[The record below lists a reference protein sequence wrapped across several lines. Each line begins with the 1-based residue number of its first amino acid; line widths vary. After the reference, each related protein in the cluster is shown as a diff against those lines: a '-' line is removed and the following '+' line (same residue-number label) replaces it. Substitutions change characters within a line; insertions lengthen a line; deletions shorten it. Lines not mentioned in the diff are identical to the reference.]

1 MFAPIRLTAQKVTL
15 NFRKLAFPALA
26 LGLLSTASAF
36 AQGKAPAAPAADAA
50 EPAEP
55 DDAVGVS
62 DPEAQFHIMTG
73 EMAAN
78 RGQPGLAATEF
89 LAALKT
95 VPDPALAAR
104 ATSLA
109 ISAGN
114 GGLLELTA
122 RRWLEIEPNN
132 MDPREV
138 ILQLGLQRG
147 DADEAYTQA
156 DAIINGHAGGRDDG
170 FRHVALLMA
179 QQPGKPDTAL
189 GVLKRLV
196 EQYPKEP
203 GAYYATALVT
213 LRYDQTDAAEAA
225 AREAVRLRPESR
237 ENTLLLVGV
246 LVKQQKIDEADST
259 MDALARRNKKESGDL
274 RLAYAK
280 LLLESNLRDRAR
292 AQLEKILKDNPKNED
307 AQYALAVF
315 NVNDGKLDVAKKQ
328 FQGLTK
334 NIERASDVHFQLG
347 RIAERQKRYEDA
359 LAEYKQ
365 VNTGNA
371 ALDAAVRRAA
381 VLAQLGRS
389 GEAREMLAEMRT
401 QFPPLAQRLRM
412 AEGEIL
418 LEANKPEEALAAYN
432 DALREAPNDADLL
445 YGRSLVYD
453 RTGDQA
459 ASEADLRA
467 IIKAKPDDARALNA
481 LGYLLTVNGKPERL
495 SEAQDLIGK
504 ALTLDPD
511 DSAIIDSMGWVKYKL
526 GQNEDARGYLQ
537 KAYDKTPDPEIAAHL
552 GEVLWVLGQRDQ
564 ARSVWTRA
572 LSDSPG
578 HKTVVET
585 MQRLNP

>member
-1 MFAPIRLTAQKVTL
+1 MTL
-15 NFRKLAFPALA
+15 NFRKLALPAL
-26 LGLLSTASAF
+26 LLSLLTSAAAL
-36 AQGKAPAAPAADAA
+36 AQDAPAIAADA
-50 EPAEP
+50 P
-55 DDAVGVS
+55 DQPDAVGVS

-89 LAALKT
+89 LVALKT

-104 ATSLA
+104 ATGLA

-114 GGLLELTA
+114 GSLLEATA

-138 ILQLGLQRG
+138 ILQLGLQRA
-147 DADEAYTQA
+147 DADETYTQA

-179 QQPGKPDTAL
+179 QQPGKSDTAL
-189 GVLKRLV
+189 SVLRRLV

-213 LRYDQTDAAEAA
+213 LRYDQADAAETA
-225 AREAVRLRPESR
+225 AREAVRLQPASR
-237 ENTLLLVGV
+237 ENTLLLIGV
-246 LVKQQKIDEADST
+246 LVKQQKLDEADST
-259 MDALARRNKKESGDL
+259 LDALTRRNKKESGDL

-280 LLLESNLRDRAR
+280 LLLESNQRERAR
-292 AQLEKILKDNPKNED
+292 GQLEKILKDNPKNED
-307 AQYALAVF
+307 ALFALGVF
-315 NVNDGKLDVAKKQ
+315 NVNDGKLDLARKQ
-328 FQGLTK
+328 FQPLTK
-334 NIERASDVHFQLG
+334 NIERASDAHFQLG
-347 RIAERQKRYEDA
+347 RIAERQKQYEDA
-359 LAEYKQ
+359 LTEYKQ
-365 VNTGNA
+365 VNTGPQ

-381 VLAQLGRS
+381 VLAQLGRT
-389 GEAREMLAEMRT
+389 GEARQMLAEMRT

-467 IIKAKPDDARALNA
+467 IIQAKPDDARALNA

-495 SEAQDLIGK
+495 PEAQELIGK
-504 ALTLDPD
+504 ALKLDPD

-537 KAYDKTPDPEIAAHL
+537 QAYDRTPDPEIAAHL
-552 GEVLWVLGQRDQ
+552 GEVLWVLGQRDE
-564 ARSVWTRA
+564 ARLVWTRA
-572 LSDSPG
+572 LNESPG
-578 HKTVVET
+578 HKAVVET
-585 MQRLNP
+585 MQRLIP

>member
-1 MFAPIRLTAQKVTL
+1 MTL
-15 NFRKLAFPALA
+15 KFRKLVFPTLMLSLLSCAAALA
-26 LGLLSTASAF
+26 ED
-36 AQGKAPAAPAADAA
+36 APAPAPEA
-50 EPAEP
+50 P
-55 DDAVGVS
+55 DESDSVGVS

-104 ATSLA
+104 ATGLA
-109 ISAGN
+109 INAGN
-114 GGLLELTA
+114 GALLELTA

-147 DADEAYTQA
+147 DAEEIYTQA

-179 QQPGKPDTAL
+179 QQPGKPDTSLA
-189 GVLKRLV
+189 VLKRLV
-196 EQYPKEP
+196 DQYPKEP

-213 LRYDQTDAAEAA
+213 LRYDQAAAAEVA
-225 AREAVRLRPESR
+225 ARESVRLEPDSR
-237 ENTLLLVGV
+237 ENTLLLIGV
-246 LVKQQKIDEADST
+246 LVKQQKIDEADKT
-259 MDALARRNKKESGDL
+259 LDALTKRNKKESGDL

-280 LLLESNLRDRAR
+280 LLLESNQRERAR
-292 AQLEKILKDNPKNED
+292 AQLEKILKENPKNED
-307 AQYALAVF
+307 ALYALGVF
-315 NVNDGKLDVAKKQ
+315 NVNDGKLDLAKKQ
-328 FQGLTK
+328 FQSLTK
-334 NIERASDVHFQLG
+334 NIERSSDAHFQLG
-347 RIAERQKRYEDA
+347 RIAERQKNYEDA
-359 LAEYKQ
+359 LNEYKQ
-365 VNTGNA
+365 VNAGA
-371 ALDAAVRRAA
+371 QALDAAVRRAA

-389 GEAREMLAEMRT
+389 GEAREMLAEMRA

-418 LEANKPEEALAAYN
+418 LEAGKPEEALAAYN

-453 RTGDQA
+453 KTGDQA

-467 IIKAKPDDARALNA
+467 IIATKPDDARALNA
-481 LGYLLTVNGKPERL
+481 LGYLLTINGKAERL
-495 SEAQDLIGK
+495 PEAQDLIGK
-504 ALTLDPD
+504 ALKLDPD

-552 GEVLWVLGQRDQ
+552 GEVLWVLGQRDE
-564 ARSVWTRA
+564 ARAVWTRA
-572 LSDSPG
+572 LSESPG
-578 HKTVVET
+578 HKAVVET
-585 MQRLNP
+585 MQRLTP